1 MHQDAC
7 SSSALEPEGFVV
19 WLGAL
24 TTYCIFNCSSEDQAF
39 FHQEI
44 KYVIIIINNISD
56 SVSMSATWLVRI
68 FLSPPL
74 SKGSAVRIMQWV
86 YW

>member
-19 WLGAL
+19 QLGAL

-44 KYVIIIINNISD
+44 EYVIIIINNISD
-56 SVSMSATWLVRI
+56 SVSMSAT
-68 FLSPPL
+68 
-74 SKGSAVRIMQWV
+74 
-86 YW
+86 